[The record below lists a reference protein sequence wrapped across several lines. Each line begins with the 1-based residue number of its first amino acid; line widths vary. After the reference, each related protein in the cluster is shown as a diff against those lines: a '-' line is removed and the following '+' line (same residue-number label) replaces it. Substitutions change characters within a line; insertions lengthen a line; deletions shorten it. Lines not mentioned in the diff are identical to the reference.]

1 MHTQRMTP
9 KNSLSVRA
17 RRLAAELKRRREAAG
32 LSVEQAA
39 AQLNWSYSKLIRF
52 EGRRA
57 IPKVGDVARILEL
70 YGVPG
75 GDRDSLLQLAREAH
89 QRGWWEDLG
98 VFTGSYVGLEDSA
111 SIIRTWEP
119 NLVPGLLQTD
129 DYARA
134 IIEAGIPERSPDEV
148 QRHVIA
154 RMARKTLLSRPDAP
168 EFHAILGEG
177 VLRQQVGGVA
187 VLRDQL
193 YALRSAAGRPNV
205 TIQVLP
211 FSVGASIGLDGAFV
225 YLEFPEDID
234 PPISYMETL
243 AGETYIE
250 SAEGNRKIKLAWD
263 RIADAALSP
272 EESVTLITD
281 LAKE

>member
-1 MHTQRMTP
+1 MTP
-9 KNSLSVRA
+9 KSLSVRA
-17 RRLAAELKRRREAAG
+17 RRLATELKRRREAAG
-32 LSVEQAA
+32 LTVEQAA

-98 VFTGSYVGLEDSA
+98 VFPGSYVGLEDSA
-111 SIIRTWEP
+111 SLIRSWEP
-119 NLVPGLLQTD
+119 NLVAGLLQSEE
-129 DYARA
+129 YARA
-134 IIEAGIPERSPDEV
+134 MIETGIPERGPEEV

-154 RMARKTLLSRPDAP
+154 RMARKTLLSRPGAP
-168 EFHAILGEG
+168 DFHAILGEA
-177 VLRQQVGGVA
+177 VLRQQVGGPKVQ
-187 VLRDQL
+187 RDQL

-211 FSVGASIGLDGAFV
+211 YSAGASNGLEGGFV
-225 YLEFPEDID
+225 HLEFPDEID

-250 SAEGNRKIKLAWD
+250 SAEGNRKIRLAWD
-263 RIADAALSP
+263 RVADAALSP
-272 EESVTLITD
+272 EESVKLITD

>member
-1 MHTQRMTP
+1 MHTLPMTP
-9 KNSLSVRA
+9 KSLSVRA
-17 RRLAAELKRRREAAG
+17 RRLATELKRRREAAE
-32 LSVEQAA
+32 LTVEQAA

-57 IPKVGDVARILEL
+57 IPRPSDVARILEL

-75 GDRDSLLQLAREAH
+75 GDRDSLLELARKAH

-98 VFTGSYVGLEDSA
+98 VFPGSYVGLEDSA

-119 NLVPGLLQTD
+119 NLVPGLLQIEE
-129 DYARA
+129 YARA
-134 IIEAGIPERSPDEV
+134 MIQTGIPKRGPEDV
-148 QRHVIA
+148 QRRVIA

-168 EFHAILGEG
+168 EYHAVIGEAA
-177 VLRQQVGGVA
+177 LRQQVGGPQA
-187 VLRDQL
+187 QRDQL

-211 FSVGASIGLDGAFV
+211 YSAGAAIGLEGAFV
-225 YLEFPEDID
+225 HLEFPEEID
-234 PPISYMETL
+234 PPISYVDDIT
-243 AGETYIE
+243 GEKYVE
-250 SAEGNRKIKLAWD
+250 NAEGNRRLKLAWE
-263 RIADAALSP
+263 RIVDAALSP
-272 EESVTLITD
+272 EESAKLIAD